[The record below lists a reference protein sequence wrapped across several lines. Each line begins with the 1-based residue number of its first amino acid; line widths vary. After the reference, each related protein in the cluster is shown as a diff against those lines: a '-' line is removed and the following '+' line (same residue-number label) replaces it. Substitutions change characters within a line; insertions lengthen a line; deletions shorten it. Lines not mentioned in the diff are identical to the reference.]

1 MVQDISMHTLILS
14 LTMMNGC
21 DRYLSEDYMF
31 CQLARKIGIT
41 TWMCPW
47 MSLSHI
53 GSYIF
58 NGTLKDLG
66 NLEYAAHGAD
76 MKTRPHKAERDKKLK
91 KVKKGKKK

>member
-1 MVQDISMHTLILS
+1 
-14 LTMMNGC
+14 
-21 DRYLSEDYMF
+21 
-31 CQLARKIGIT
+31 
-41 TWMCPW
+41 MCPW

-91 KVKKGKKK
+91 KGKKK